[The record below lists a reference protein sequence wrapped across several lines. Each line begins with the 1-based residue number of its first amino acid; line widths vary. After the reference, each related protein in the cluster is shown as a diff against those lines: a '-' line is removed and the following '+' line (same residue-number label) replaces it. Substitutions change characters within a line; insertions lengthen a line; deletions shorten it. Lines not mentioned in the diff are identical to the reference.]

1 MDQEVSLPSGRRL
14 STLKVKELQK
24 ELHRRR
30 LSVAGRKADL
40 LARLTEYII
49 TYEREQHSTGDQV
62 NVSPVTIE
70 EQQSSEAFFT
80 PREITEEK
88 PARKKGGKRQS
99 HSRLNETFEY
109 VEDDEDTTQAN
120 STVTPESRYTA
131 PVVDASHR
139 KSSRQAK
146 DRRSRGD
153 SGFLTD
159 DEVKPKPKAVPAPDF
174 LTDDECEEKHYVPA
188 VTPDSVEMGEVTP
201 VVENI
206 QYIEQKSKSPQTLS
220 SSIYQLARTPKE
232 VKTPDVQ
239 TPTPR
244 SGSRSR
250 GGFAAPTICSAARST
265 SRKEVLFPED
275 ENTKNQVVKTNTS
288 TPQPTTAQFA
298 RQHARLFAEMESISD
313 QQERIARKHEENMR
327 AVPTVAKRLATPKAV
342 RNPLRDANA
351 STSSAKKTGYVFDV
365 SKAKTSVTEKSFNF
379 GKVED
384 FRPEQNKGASA
395 TVTTSFSL
403 KASKTRDERDVK
415 SRTKTTSRQRQGKS
429 FLGLTMPVDNPK
441 LNILATPKG
450 MAPAQTRQKVVYTPR
465 RGALGA
471 FVDTTKLSDREF
483 ELAVANGLI
492 KGRSRTSS
500 RVEINRKSRRDD
512 ILDMVTK
519 KKAKKNADFK
529 KVKLKV
535 GKKLKKTTTTDTTI
549 TTKKVVLISQLQEKS
564 ESSEKPLSFRGLS
577 LDELCRQ
584 LGHFN
589 KSVRRDALLGTKQL
603 LTSRPDLIETHLRTL
618 IPAIARLVSD
628 CGHDPALNGQLRSLL
643 RVICSVSSHAMSA
656 HFTLFVAH
664 LLHALT
670 HNEAGVRSFSLS
682 IIAMLLSNYPDLCS
696 SNVDLFNSFVK
707 FLSSSRKPG
716 WNSPRFL
723 ETVDCFLKKNPFD
736 FPVISPSAT
745 ATVSPLELPESLLS
759 VCEACAPILATSLS
773 EDKAGTFLPP
783 TVSILSL
790 LGKATANLSNAF
802 LVEDFVPRMSKIWAP
817 VKKVAAARKS
827 DKFIAMVSAFDD
839 FDQCKDGWP
848 IQPSCSRLIG
858 FGIYTALAVLN
869 LIVACMPRG
878 NLPISFFTAVI
889 SKLLLIAVSI
899 SFIFYSFY
907 VHQYSHTLMA
917 FASARVTWSNF
928 SRKISLILPY
938 VWPKKSITLQ
948 LRVAL
953 CLFLLLFGRLI
964 NVALPL
970 YSKWI
975 AMGGFLNTLRSYLW
989 IPIQQYTTR
998 ELERKIAVY
1007 SFQLAE
1013 WRSNASLALLNFL
1026 QNGLIGL
1033 GMTAGSVLVAYLITV
1048 DQQLTVGDYVLFTTY
1063 ILQLY
1068 APLNFFG
1075 TVYRTIQKSFIDM
1088 ENMFDLMN
1096 EEVDVRDSPNA
1107 VEYHPTEGKISVNNL
1122 IFAYNENRIVLNGIS
1137 FEVGS
1142 GQSVALVGPSGSGK
1156 STLIRLLF
1164 RLFECPEGS
1173 VSYDGMDVRHLK
1185 LRSLRKQIGIVPQD
1199 TVLFN
1204 DTIKYNIRFGRP
1216 SATDE
1221 EIYEAAKAAMIHDK
1235 IMSLPEGYDTLVGER
1250 GLKLSGGEKQRVAIA
1265 RTILKKPQFIFLDEA
1280 TSALDTN
1287 TERAIQRCLEELCST
1302 RTGVV
1307 VAHRLS
1313 TVVNVDCI
1321 LVLDKGR
1328 IIERGRHSDLIA
1340 AKGVYYQMWESQNSN
1355 GNDAP
1360 PSNDTSPSKS

>member
-1 MDQEVSLPSGRRL
+1 MRRYL
-14 STLKVKELQK
+14 
-24 ELHRRR
+24 
-30 LSVAGRKADL
+30 
-40 LARLTEYII
+40 I
-49 TYEREQHSTGDQV
+49 
-62 NVSPVTIE
+62 
-70 EQQSSEAFFT
+70 
-80 PREITEEK
+80 
-88 PARKKGGKRQS
+88 
-99 HSRLNETFEY
+99 
-109 VEDDEDTTQAN
+109 
-120 STVTPESRYTA
+120 
-131 PVVDASHR
+131 
-139 KSSRQAK
+139 
-146 DRRSRGD
+146 
-153 SGFLTD
+153 FLW
-159 DEVKPKPKAVPAPDF
+159 E
-174 LTDDECEEKHYVPA
+174 
-188 VTPDSVEMGEVTP
+188 
-201 VVENI
+201 
-206 QYIEQKSKSPQTLS
+206 
-220 SSIYQLARTPKE
+220 
-232 VKTPDVQ
+232 
-239 TPTPR
+239 
-244 SGSRSR
+244 
-250 GGFAAPTICSAARST
+250 
-265 SRKEVLFPED
+265 
-275 ENTKNQVVKTNTS
+275 
-288 TPQPTTAQFA
+288 
-298 RQHARLFAEMESISD
+298 
-313 QQERIARKHEENMR
+313 
-327 AVPTVAKRLATPKAV
+327 
-342 RNPLRDANA
+342 
-351 STSSAKKTGYVFDV
+351 
-365 SKAKTSVTEKSFNF
+365 
-379 GKVED
+379 
-384 FRPEQNKGASA
+384 
-395 TVTTSFSL
+395 
-403 KASKTRDERDVK
+403 
-415 SRTKTTSRQRQGKS
+415 
-429 FLGLTMPVDNPK
+429 
-441 LNILATPKG
+441 
-450 MAPAQTRQKVVYTPR
+450 
-465 RGALGA
+465 
-471 FVDTTKLSDREF
+471 
-483 ELAVANGLI
+483 
-492 KGRSRTSS
+492 
-500 RVEINRKSRRDD
+500 
-512 ILDMVTK
+512 
-519 KKAKKNADFK
+519 
-529 KVKLKV
+529 
-535 GKKLKKTTTTDTTI
+535 
-549 TTKKVVLISQLQEKS
+549 
-564 ESSEKPLSFRGLS
+564 
-577 LDELCRQ
+577 
-584 LGHFN
+584 
-589 KSVRRDALLGTKQL
+589 
-603 LTSRPDLIETHLRTL
+603 
-618 IPAIARLVSD
+618 
-628 CGHDPALNGQLRSLL
+628 
-643 RVICSVSSHAMSA
+643 
-656 HFTLFVAH
+656 
-664 LLHALT
+664 
-670 HNEAGVRSFSLS
+670 
-682 IIAMLLSNYPDLCS
+682 
-696 SNVDLFNSFVK
+696 
-707 FLSSSRKPG
+707 
-716 WNSPRFL
+716 
-723 ETVDCFLKKNPFD
+723 
-736 FPVISPSAT
+736 
-745 ATVSPLELPESLLS
+745 
-759 VCEACAPILATSLS
+759 
-773 EDKAGTFLPP
+773 
-783 TVSILSL
+783 
-790 LGKATANLSNAF
+790 
-802 LVEDFVPRMSKIWAP
+802 
-817 VKKVAAARKS
+817 
-827 DKFIAMVSAFDD
+827 FIAMVSAFDD

-878 NLPISFFTAVI
+878 ISYHRVGNLPISFFTAVI

-917 FASARVTWSNF
+917 FASARVVFWIINLSSFIKWRDLPYLPASLAITYSLAVCFDLIPMFAWNEYFTSRTFKNGEFVFYSMDLILTLVVFVSTMCLSTLRSESSSTWSNF

-975 AMGGFLNTLRSYLW
+975 VDGLAHPETFQYSLIYISTLLKFLQGNGAMGGFLNTLRSYLW

-998 ELERKIAVY
+998 ELEVELFAHLHSLSLRWHLSRKTGLVLRVMDRGTSSVNSILNYILFNIVPTITDIIIAVVFFFSTFNFYFGGIVLVTMVLYLVVTIYVTEWRTKFRRDMNEKENASSAIATDSLLNYETVKYYGNEMYEVDRFRHAIEWLLQLPVYFTLSGFQRKIAVY

>member
-153 SGFLTD
+153 SDGARLHETSRAQTPRSSRKSRRSSAVNQSGFLTD
-159 DEVKPKPKAVPAPDF
+159 DEVKPKPKAVPAPEPLHNENMPMHLNADF

-288 TPQPTTAQFA
+288 TPQPSNSVKSKRITGSKSKKDVLQGLPSASRSIKKKERGNATAQFA

-512 ILDMVTK
+512 ILD
-519 KKAKKNADFK
+519 
-529 KVKLKV
+529 VKR
-535 GKKLKKTTTTDTTI
+535 KL
-549 TTKKVVLISQLQEKS
+549 
-564 ESSEKPLSFRGLS
+564 
-577 LDELCRQ
+577 
-584 LGHFN
+584 
-589 KSVRRDALLGTKQL
+589 
-603 LTSRPDLIETHLRTL
+603 
-618 IPAIARLVSD
+618 
-628 CGHDPALNGQLRSLL
+628 
-643 RVICSVSSHAMSA
+643 
-656 HFTLFVAH
+656 
-664 LLHALT
+664 
-670 HNEAGVRSFSLS
+670 
-682 IIAMLLSNYPDLCS
+682 
-696 SNVDLFNSFVK
+696 
-707 FLSSSRKPG
+707 
-716 WNSPRFL
+716 
-723 ETVDCFLKKNPFD
+723 
-736 FPVISPSAT
+736 
-745 ATVSPLELPESLLS
+745 
-759 VCEACAPILATSLS
+759 
-773 EDKAGTFLPP
+773 
-783 TVSILSL
+783 
-790 LGKATANLSNAF
+790 
-802 LVEDFVPRMSKIWAP
+802 
-817 VKKVAAARKS
+817 
-827 DKFIAMVSAFDD
+827 
-839 FDQCKDGWP
+839 
-848 IQPSCSRLIG
+848 
-858 FGIYTALAVLN
+858 
-869 LIVACMPRG
+869 
-878 NLPISFFTAVI
+878 
-889 SKLLLIAVSI
+889 
-899 SFIFYSFY
+899 
-907 VHQYSHTLMA
+907 
-917 FASARVTWSNF
+917 
-928 SRKISLILPY
+928 
-938 VWPKKSITLQ
+938 
-948 LRVAL
+948 
-953 CLFLLLFGRLI
+953 
-964 NVALPL
+964 
-970 YSKWI
+970 
-975 AMGGFLNTLRSYLW
+975 
-989 IPIQQYTTR
+989 
-998 ELERKIAVY
+998 
-1007 SFQLAE
+1007 
-1013 WRSNASLALLNFL
+1013 
-1026 QNGLIGL
+1026 
-1033 GMTAGSVLVAYLITV
+1033 
-1048 DQQLTVGDYVLFTTY
+1048 
-1063 ILQLY
+1063 
-1068 APLNFFG
+1068 
-1075 TVYRTIQKSFIDM
+1075 
-1088 ENMFDLMN
+1088 
-1096 EEVDVRDSPNA
+1096 
-1107 VEYHPTEGKISVNNL
+1107 
-1122 IFAYNENRIVLNGIS
+1122 
-1137 FEVGS
+1137 
-1142 GQSVALVGPSGSGK
+1142 
-1156 STLIRLLF
+1156 
-1164 RLFECPEGS
+1164 
-1173 VSYDGMDVRHLK
+1173 
-1185 LRSLRKQIGIVPQD
+1185 
-1199 TVLFN
+1199 
-1204 DTIKYNIRFGRP
+1204 NI
-1216 SATDE
+1216 
-1221 EIYEAAKAAMIHDK
+1221 
-1235 IMSLPEGYDTLVGER
+1235 
-1250 GLKLSGGEKQRVAIA
+1250 
-1265 RTILKKPQFIFLDEA
+1265 
-1280 TSALDTN
+1280 
-1287 TERAIQRCLEELCST
+1287 
-1302 RTGVV
+1302 
-1307 VAHRLS
+1307 
-1313 TVVNVDCI
+1313 
-1321 LVLDKGR
+1321 
-1328 IIERGRHSDLIA
+1328 
-1340 AKGVYYQMWESQNSN
+1340 
-1355 GNDAP
+1355 
-1360 PSNDTSPSKS
+1360 